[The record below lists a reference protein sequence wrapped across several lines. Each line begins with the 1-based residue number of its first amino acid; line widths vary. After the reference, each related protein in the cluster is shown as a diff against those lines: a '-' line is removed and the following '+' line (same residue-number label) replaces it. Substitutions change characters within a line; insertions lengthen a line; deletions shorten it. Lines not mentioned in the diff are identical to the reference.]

1 MSCIHKAAARIASAA
16 ALMLV
21 CASTALA
28 QGGTV
33 SGQLVHSVT
42 GKPVP
47 GAVVLVEK
55 TRIETKA
62 DGNGRFV
69 LANVPEGLHHL
80 VVAATGMMPR
90 HQEVTVGNT
99 PVDLGQ
105 VTVDPELHFREV
117 VSVSPETRDQ
127 FHSYQ
132 PTTVLAGQDLALQLQ
147 GTVGATLAQE
157 PGLAERSFGP
167 GPSRPV
173 IRGLDGD
180 RVLILEDGLRTG
192 DLSSQSGDHGVTVN
206 PAAAS
211 RIEVIRGPATL
222 LYGANAI
229 GGLVNVISDTIPTQP
244 VEGTSGGAT
253 FDLGTGADEG
263 AAAFD
268 VLTGN
273 GRWALHAGASG
284 RRSGDVRTPEGRV
297 DNSQS
302 RGGMGSVGM
311 AWTGEGRYFG
321 GSYGY
326 DDLKYGVPVIEDG
339 EISLTPRRH
348 LFGLRT
354 GAENLVGPFESFRM
368 TFGHRQYR
376 HDELH
381 GDEVETEFTNN
392 TTDVNLLARHRAFG
406 RLTGSMGASLFGRHF
421 DSVGEEAL
429 APAIDERAVALFLY
443 EELTWLHMTLQFG
456 ARINHVSFDPSGG
469 LPARDFTDGSGS
481 IGVLF
486 RPAAAN
492 HGVTAAFNLA
502 RAARNPALEELYF
515 FGVHHGNFAFEIG
528 NPDLGSER
536 ALGFDAALRWR
547 QPRFS
552 GEITFFRNSID
563 NYIFRNPISE
573 AEFERRFGDEDDH
586 DDDDDDHDDD
596 HGEFPFIEFVGA
608 NSLLQGIEA
617 HADVQLARNLFGELG
632 FDLVR
637 GQLRGSGEALPRIPP
652 TRLRTSLRYQA
663 DAFQAGGEWLAVAR
677 QDRVFDEE
685 RPTGGYHLFRLF
697 GAYSFAR
704 GGAVHTLTG
713 RLDNVT
719 NTLYRNHLS
728 LIKDFVPEMGRNAR
742 LVYSVRF

>member
-1 MSCIHKAAARIASAA
+1 MSLFHGARRALRLLVPAVLILAWAAEGA
-16 ALMLV
+16 
-21 CASTALA
+21 A
-28 QGGTV
+28 QGITV
-33 SGQLVHSVT
+33 TGRVVHSIT
-42 GKPVP
+42 LKPVP
-47 GAVVLVEK
+47 GALVVVEK
-55 TRIETKA
+55 TDIETKS
-62 DGNGRFV
+62 DGNGRFT
-69 LANVPEGLHHL
+69 LTNVPEGEHHL
-80 VVAATGMMPR
+80 VIVAPGMMPR
-90 HQEVTVGNT
+90 HHELSAGTT
-99 PVDLGQ
+99 PLDLGE
-105 VTVDPELHFREV
+105 VSINPELHFREV
-117 VSVSPETRDQ
+117 VSVSPDVRDQ

-147 GTVGATLAQE
+147 GTVGATLSLE

-192 DLSSQSGDHGVTVN
+192 DLSSQSGDHGVVVN
-206 PAAAS
+206 PAAAT

-229 GGLVNVISDTIPTQP
+229 GGLVNIISDTIPTRP
-244 VEGTSGGAT
+244 VDGTSGGAT
-253 FDLGTGADEG
+253 FDFGTGADEG
-263 AAAFD
+263 AGAFD

-273 GRWALHAGASG
+273 GRWALHAGGSG
-284 RRSGDVRTPEGRV
+284 RRSGDVRTPEGRI

-302 RGGMGSVGM
+302 RMGMGSVGA
-311 AWTGEGRYFG
+311 AWTSERGYFG

-348 LFGLRT
+348 LFGLRA
-354 GAENLVGPFESFRM
+354 GAEELGGAFDSFRV

-392 TTDVNLLARHRAFG
+392 TTDLNVLGRHRAFG
-406 RLTGSMGASLFGRHF
+406 RLTGSVGLSVFDRHF

-429 APAIDERAVALFLY
+429 APAIDERSVALFAY
-443 EELTWLHMTLQFG
+443 EELTWLHFTLQFG
-456 ARINHVSFDPSGG
+456 ARINHVSFDPTGG
-469 LPARDFTDGSGS
+469 LPARSFTDGSGS
-481 IGVLF
+481 IGMLF
-486 RPAAAN
+486 RPAAAD
-492 HGVTAAFNLA
+492 HGITLAVNLA

-528 NPDLGSER
+528 NPDLRSER

-563 NYIFRNPISE
+563 NYIFRQPISE
-573 AEFERRFGDEDDH
+573 AEFERRFGDDDH
-586 DDDDDDHDDD
+586 DDHGDDDHD
-596 HGEFPFIEFVGA
+596 EFPFIEFVGA
-608 NSLLQGIEA
+608 DSLLQGIEA
-617 HADVQLARNLFGELG
+617 HADFQIAPRLFGEVG
-632 FDLVR
+632 FDVVR
-637 GQLRGSGEALPRIPP
+637 GRLRGSGEALPRIPP

-663 DAFQAGGEWLAVAR
+663 DAFQAGGEWIAAAR

-685 RPTGGYHLFRLF
+685 HPTEGYHLFRLF
-697 GAYSFAR
+697 GAYSFAG
-704 GGAVHTLTG
+704 GGAVHTLTA

-742 LVYSVRF
+742 LIYSVRF

>member
-1 MSCIHKAAARIASAA
+1 MSVHNLAAR
-16 ALMLV
+16 LV
-21 CASTALA
+21 CAASLMLLCAPEVFA
-28 QGGTV
+28 QGTTV
-33 SGQLVHSVT
+33 TGRLVHSIT
-42 GKPVP
+42 LKPVP
-47 GAVVLVEK
+47 GALVIVEK
-55 TRIETKA
+55 TEIETKA
-62 DGNGRFV
+62 DGNGRFT
-69 LANVPEGLHHL
+69 LTNVPEGEHHL
-80 VVAATGMMPR
+80 VVVAPGMMPR
-90 HQEVTVGNT
+90 HHELIVGT
-99 PVDLGQ
+99 APIDLGE
-105 VTVDPELHFREV
+105 VSLNPELHFREV
-117 VSVSPETRDQ
+117 VSVSPDVRDQ

-147 GTVGATLAQE
+147 GTVGATLALE

-192 DLSSQSGDHGVTVN
+192 DLSSQSGDHGVVVN

-229 GGLVNVISDTIPTQP
+229 GGLVNIISDTIPTEP
-244 VEGTSGGAT
+244 VDGTSGGAT
-253 FDLGTGADEG
+253 FDVGTGADEG
-263 AAAFD
+263 AGAFD

-273 GRWALHAGASG
+273 GRWALHAGGSG
-284 RRSGDVRTPEGRV
+284 RRAGDVRTPEGRIE
-297 DNSQS
+297 NSQS
-302 RGGMGSVGM
+302 RMGMGSVGA
-311 AWTGEGRYFG
+311 AWTGARGYVG

-348 LFGLRT
+348 MFGLRA
-354 GAENLVGPFESFRM
+354 GAGEIAGPFESVRM

-392 TTDVNLLARHRAFG
+392 TTDLNVLGRHRAFG
-406 RLTGSMGASLFGRHF
+406 RLTGSVGMSIFGRHF

-429 APAIDERAVALFLY
+429 APAIDERSVALFAY
-443 EELTWLHMTLQFG
+443 EELTWLHFTLQFG

-481 IGVLF
+481 IGMLF
-486 RPAAAN
+486 RPAAAD
-492 HGVTAAFNLA
+492 HGVSLAFNLA
-502 RAARNPALEELYF
+502 RAARNPALEELYY

-528 NPDLGSER
+528 NPDLRSER

-573 AEFERRFGDEDDH
+573 AEFERRFGH
-586 DDDDDDHDDD
+586 DDDDDDHDHGHDDD
-596 HGEFPFIEFVGA
+596 HDEFPFIEFVGA
-608 NSLLQGIEA
+608 DSLLHGIEA
-617 HADVQLARNLFGELG
+617 HADFQIAPRLFGEVG

-637 GQLRGSGEALPRIPP
+637 GRLRGSGEALPRIPP

-663 DAFQAGGEWLAVAR
+663 DAFQAGGEWIAAAR

-685 RPTGGYHLFRLF
+685 HETDGYHVFRLF
-697 GAYSFAR
+697 GSYSFVG

-728 LIKDFVPEMGRNAR
+728 LIKDFVPEMGRNVR
-742 LVYSVRF
+742 LIYSVRF

>member
-1 MSCIHKAAARIASAA
+1 MSLVHDTAARLLPAVALILLFAPNAAA
-16 ALMLV
+16 
-21 CASTALA
+21 
-28 QGGTV
+28 QGVQV
-33 SGQLVHSVT
+33 SGRLVHSVT
-42 GKPVP
+42 AKPVA
-47 GAVVLVEK
+47 GATVLVEK
-55 TRIETKA
+55 TKIETKS
-62 DGNGRFV
+62 DGNGRFT
-69 LANVPEGLHHL
+69 LTDVPEGVHHL
-80 VVAATGMMPR
+80 VIVATGMMPR
-90 HQEVTVGNT
+90 HHEVTAGTT
-99 PVDLGQ
+99 PIDLGE

-117 VSVSPETRDQ
+117 VSVSPDARDQ

-147 GTVGATLAQE
+147 GTVGATLAKE
-157 PGLAERSFGP
+157 PGLSERSFGP

-244 VEGTSGGAT
+244 VDGTSGGAT
-253 FDLGTGADEG
+253 FDFGTGADEG
-263 AAAFD
+263 AGAFD
-268 VLTGN
+268 VVTGN

-297 DNSQS
+297 ENSQS
-302 RGGMGSVGM
+302 RAGMGSVGV

-354 GAENLVGPFESFRM
+354 GAENLGGPFESVRM

-392 TTDVNLLARHRAFG
+392 TTDVNVLGRHRAYG
-406 RLTGSMGASLFGRHF
+406 RLTGSVGASIFGRHF

-429 APAIDERAVALFLY
+429 APAIDERSLALFLY
-443 EELTWLHMTLQFG
+443 EELTWLHFTLQFG
-456 ARINHVSFDPSGG
+456 ARVNHVSFDPSGG

-481 IGVLF
+481 VGVLF

-528 NPDLGSER
+528 NPDLRSER

-563 NYIFRNPISE
+563 DYIFRSPLSE
-573 AEFERRFGDEDDH
+573 EEFEHRFGHADDDH
-586 DDDDDDHDDD
+586 EHDDD
-596 HGEFPFIEFVGA
+596 HEEFPFIEFVGA
-608 NSLLQGIEA
+608 DSLLQGIEA
-617 HADVQLARNLFGELG
+617 HADFQLTRRLFGEVG
-632 FDLVR
+632 VDLVR
-637 GQLRGSGEALPRIPP
+637 GHLRGSGEALPRIPP

-677 QDRVFDEE
+677 QDRTFNEE
-685 RPTGGYHLFRLF
+685 FPTDGYHLFRLF

-704 GGAVHTLTG
+704 GGAVHTITG